1 MPHSALLTLALLLL
15 PTPALAY
22 LDPGTGSV
30 FMQILLGG
38 LAGLA
43 VAGKLFWQRITGFF
57 RFGSRGRDGDN
68 ES

>member
-1 MPHSALLTLALLLL
+1 MPYVIVLTLLLL
-15 PTPALAY
+15 SEPALAY

-43 VAGKLFWQRITGFF
+43 VAGKLFWHRITGFF
-57 RFGSRGRDGDN
+57 RFGARDRDGGEDD
-68 ES
+68 

>member
-1 MPHSALLTLALLLL
+1 MPYVIVLTILLL
-15 PTPALAY
+15 PEPALAY

-43 VAGKLFWQRITGFF
+43 VAGKLFWHRITGFF
-57 RFGSRGRDGDN
+57 SFGTRDRDDGKDD
-68 ES
+68 